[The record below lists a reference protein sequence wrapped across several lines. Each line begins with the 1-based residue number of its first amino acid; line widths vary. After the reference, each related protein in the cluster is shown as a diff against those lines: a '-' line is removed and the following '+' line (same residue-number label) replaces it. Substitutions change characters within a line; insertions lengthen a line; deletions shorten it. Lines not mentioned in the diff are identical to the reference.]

1 MMTENIRIS
10 FRGIWSHKMR
20 SFLTML
26 GIIIGIAAIIA
37 IVSTIKGTNEQIKN
51 NLIGDGT
58 NTVVVNITENNW
70 EADFSSG
77 DIHEGIKPLDE
88 SVRQDILDAE
98 GVENVSFYYSRGWA
112 DSVYYLGT
120 SIDSASILGIDRYY
134 LDTAGLKVTEG
145 RGLSNKELD
154 GNVKAALIDETL
166 RSAVFGDTDPVGKT
180 VEINSEPFTIVGIV
194 DKDSDFE
201 PVINTVEDYYM
212 YQGDERGNI
221 YIPDRSWPVA
231 FRYDEPKKA
240 IIKAKDTDSMAVA
253 GKNAE
258 EILNGTLNL
267 PEGMNMSYK
276 AVDLT
281 DQAAQLQSLAAST
294 NAMLLGIASISLLV
308 GGIGVMNI
316 MMVSV
321 TERTREIGLKK
332 ALGAKKKAILLQFLT
347 EAIMLSLIGGIFGVA
362 AGLILSKIISIIA
375 AIPVA
380 ISVPAILIAVGFSML
395 VGVIFG
401 FAPSY
406 KASNLNPI
414 DALRYE

>member
-1 MMTENIRIS
+1 MTENIRIS

-58 NTVVVNITENNW
+58 NTVVINIVQNDW
-70 EADFSSG
+70 EAEFSSG

-88 SVRQDILDAE
+88 DIRQDILDAD
-98 GVENVSFYYSRGWA
+98 GVENVSFYNSRNWA
-112 DSVYYLGT
+112 DSIYYLGT
-120 SIDSASILGIDRYY
+120 YIESASIYGIDRYY
-134 LDTAGLKVTEG
+134 LETAGLKITEG
-145 RGLSNKELD
+145 RGLSEKELQ
-154 GNVKAALIDETL
+154 GKVKAALIDENL
-166 RSAVFGDTDPVGKT
+166 RSAVFGDTDPVGKCI
-180 VEINSEPFTIVGIV
+180 EINSEPFTVVGIV
-194 DKDSDFE
+194 DKDSNFE
-201 PVINTVEDYYM
+201 PVINSVEDYYM
-212 YQGDERGNI
+212 YQGDERGTI
-221 YIPDRSWPVA
+221 FITDTSWPIA

-240 IIKAKDTDSMAVA
+240 IVKAKNTDSMAVA

-258 EILNGTLNL
+258 EILNATLDL
-267 PEGMNMSYK
+267 PEDMNTSYK
-276 AVDLT
+276 ALDLT

-294 NAMLLGIASISLLV
+294 NAMLIGIASISLLV

-347 EAIMLSLIGGIFGVA
+347 EAILLSLIGGIFGVA

-380 ISVPAILIAVGFSML
+380 ISVPAILVAVGFSML

>member
-1 MMTENIRIS
+1 MTENIRIS

-58 NTVVVNITENNW
+58 NTVVINLSENDW
-70 EADFSSG
+70 EAEFSSG

-88 SVRQDILDAE
+88 DIRQDILDAD
-98 GVENVSFYYSRGWA
+98 GVESVSFYNSRNWA

-120 SIDSASILGIDRYY
+120 SIDSASIYGIDRYY
-134 LDTAGLKVTEG
+134 LDTAGLKLTEG
-145 RGLSNKELD
+145 RGLSEKELQ
-154 GNVKAALIDETL
+154 GKVKAALIDETL
-166 RSAVFGDTDPVGKT
+166 RTAIFGDTDPVGKT
-180 VEINSEPFTIVGIV
+180 IEINSEPFTIVGIV
-194 DKDSDFE
+194 DKDSQFE
-201 PVINTVEDYYM
+201 PVINTIEDYYM
-212 YQGDERGNI
+212 YQGDERGAI
-221 YIPDRSWPVA
+221 YITDTSWPIV

-240 IIKAKDTDSMAVA
+240 IVKAKNTDSMTVA
-253 GKNAE
+253 GRNAE
-258 EILNGTLNL
+258 EILNATLKL
-267 PEGMNMSYK
+267 PEGMNITYK

-281 DQAAQLQSLAAST
+281 DQAAQLQSLTAST
-294 NAMLLGIASISLLV
+294 NAMLIGIASISLLV

-347 EAIMLSLIGGIFGVA
+347 EAILLSLIGGIFGVA

-380 ISVPAILIAVGFSML
+380 ISVPAILVAVGFSML

>member
-1 MMTENIRIS
+1 M
-10 FRGIWSHKMR
+10 
-20 SFLTML
+20 
-26 GIIIGIAAIIA
+26 
-37 IVSTIKGTNEQIKN
+37 
-51 NLIGDGT
+51 
-58 NTVVVNITENNW
+58 
-70 EADFSSG
+70 
-77 DIHEGIKPLDE
+77 
-88 SVRQDILDAE
+88 
-98 GVENVSFYYSRGWA
+98 
-112 DSVYYLGT
+112 
-120 SIDSASILGIDRYY
+120 
-134 LDTAGLKVTEG
+134 
-145 RGLSNKELD
+145 
-154 GNVKAALIDETL
+154 KAALIDENL
-166 RSAVFGDTDPVGKT
+166 RTAVFGDTDPVGKT
-180 VEINSEPFTIVGIV
+180 IEINSEPFTIVGIV
-194 DKDSDFE
+194 DKDSQFE
-201 PVINTVEDYYM
+201 PVINTIEDYYM
-212 YQGDERGNI
+212 YQGDERGAI
-221 YIPDRSWPVA
+221 YITDTSWPIA

-240 IIKAKDTDSMAVA
+240 IVKAKNTDSMTVA

-258 EILNGTLNL
+258 EILNATLKL
-267 PEGMNMSYK
+267 PEGMNISYK

-281 DQAAQLQSLAAST
+281 DQAAQLQSLTAST
-294 NAMLLGIASISLLV
+294 NAMLIGIASISLLV

-347 EAIMLSLIGGIFGVA
+347 EAILLSLIGGIFGVA

-380 ISVPAILIAVGFSML
+380 ISVPAILVAVGFSML

>member
-1 MMTENIRIS
+1 MTENIRIS
-10 FRGIWSHKMR
+10 LRGIWSHKMR

-58 NTVVVNITENNW
+58 NTVIVNITENDW

-77 DIHEGIKPLDE
+77 DILEGIKPLDE
-88 SVRQDILDAE
+88 GVRQDILEAD
-98 GVENVSFYYSRGWA
+98 GVENVSFYNSRDWTDGI
-112 DSVYYLGT
+112 YYLGT
-120 SIDSASILGIDRYY
+120 SIDSASIYGIDRYY
-134 LDTAGLKVTEG
+134 LDTAGLKIIEG
-145 RGLSNKELD
+145 RGLSEKELQ
-154 GNVKAALIDETL
+154 GKVKAALIDDTL
-166 RSAVFGDTDPVGKT
+166 RSAVFGDTDPVGKAID
-180 VEINSEPFTIVGIV
+180 INSEPFTIVGIV

-201 PVINTVEDYYM
+201 PVINTIEDYYM
-212 YQGDERGNI
+212 YQGDERGSV
-221 YIPDRSWPVA
+221 YITETSWPLVY
-231 FRYDEPKKA
+231 RYDEPKKA
-240 IIKAKDTDSMAVA
+240 IVKAFDTDSMTTA

-258 EILNGTLNL
+258 DILNSTLDL
-267 PEGMNMSYK
+267 PEGTNMTYK

-347 EAIMLSLIGGIFGVA
+347 EAIILSLIGGILGIL

-380 ISVPAILIAVGFSML
+380 ISVPAILVAVGFSML